1 MTEMLFDTGPLQ
13 REAILERF
21 RKLGVKD
28 PQPMR
33 GRSLVS
39 AFDRE
44 TREIITGALKEA
56 EIYTSQ
62 AGIELAECG
71 KYDEANDA
79 AALTEA
85 IRKLRARITHLL
97 TLEEEDE

>member
-1 MTEMLFDTGPLQ
+1 MNGMLFDTGPLK

-56 EIYTSQ
+56 GIYTSQ
-62 AGIELAECG
+62 AGIELVECG
-71 KYDEANDA
+71 QYDEADKA
-79 AALTEA
+79 ADLFDE
-85 IRKLRARITHLL
+85 IQKFRARITHLQ
-97 TLEEEDE
+97 TVEEEDE